1 MFIFFF
7 AKDMLKSKI
16 GKGVNVFV
24 FDGHAHGKSFVFV
37 CLLFGDIIAKSE

>member
-24 FDGHAHGKSFVFV
+24 FDGHAHGESF
-37 CLLFGDIIAKSE
+37 LG